1 MAKHIPEYFL
11 RDLLAR
17 IDIVDV
23 VKARVPIK
31 KRGANYLGIC
41 PFHQEKSPSFTVSQ
55 PKQFYHCFGCGKHGN
70 AFGFL
75 MDYEHMGFVEAV
87 EELAKTLGLDVP
99 YEGGKDT
106 APKEKLDDLYDLMK
120 QAAALFAKNLREHP
134 EKALAVNYLKQRGVT
149 GKSAKEFSLGFAPE
163 AWDNLLKHLKIS
175 EIDDKALLKTGLFV
189 SQDQG
194 RMYDRFRR
202 RIMFPIHDLRGR
214 VIAFGGRVIDQG
226 EPKYLNS
233 PETPIFHK
241 GRTLYGLYEAK
252 QNLKHLPQIMI
263 VEGYMDV
270 LMLAQAGIQYA
281 VATLGTAT
289 TEEYIRLLLKETQEL
304 VFCFDGDR
312 AGRDAAWRAL
322 RTCLPFLTGSANMRF
337 LFLPEGED
345 PDSLVQK
352 VGEAQFEELIKTAP
366 ALGEFLLS
374 ECAKKFDLR
383 SIGGKSQYL
392 SELKPYFDKI
402 PQGAYRLMLEES
414 LARRLGLVSEQ
425 LTALWQSGEI
435 PTTKK
440 AVPRVPKSL
449 DMIERALALL
459 LVYPHLAQKFT
470 LPVLTDDNTTLLSDI
485 WQFCAQQNPAHFG
498 AILAHFQEANFYETL
513 LELGTH
519 PYTEMIQDPIGE
531 FNDIAVKLAA
541 LKEASHLE
549 YLLMKSRQ
557 GELSVAEK
565 AELRDLLGTRAG
577 GNL

>member
-41 PFHQEKSPSFTVSQ
+41 PFHSEKSPSFTVSQ

-75 MDYEHMGFVEAV
+75 MDYERLGFVEAV
-87 EELAKTLGLDVP
+87 EELAKSLSIEVP

-106 APKEKLDDLYDLMK
+106 APKEKLDDLYHLMQKAADL
-120 QAAALFAKNLREHP
+120 FEKNLREHP
-134 EKALAVNYLKQRGVT
+134 DRALAVNYLKQRGVT
-149 GKSAKEFSLGFAPE
+149 GRSAKYFGLGFAPD
-163 AWDNLLKHLKIS
+163 AWDITLKALKKFGA
-175 EIDDKALLKTGLFV
+175 DDANLLKTGLFV
-189 SQDQG
+189 QQEQG

-202 RIMFPIHDLRGR
+202 RVMFPIHDLRGR
-214 VIAFGGRVIDQG
+214 VIGFGGRIIDQG

-241 GRTLYGLYEAK
+241 GRTLYGLHEAK
-252 QNLKHLPQIMI
+252 QNSKALPCILI

-270 LMLAQAGIQYA
+270 LMLTQAGIANA

-289 TEEYIRLLLKETQEL
+289 TEEHIRLLLKETQEL

-312 AGRDAAWRAL
+312 AGREAAWRAL
-322 RTCLPFLTGSANMRF
+322 RVCLPFLTGSANMRF

-352 VGEAQFEELIKTAP
+352 IGKVAFEANIKTAP
-366 ALGEFLLS
+366 ALGEFLLT

-414 LARRLGLVSEQ
+414 LARRLSLLSEQ
-425 LTALWQSGEI
+425 LASLWHSGE
-435 PTTKK
+435 
-440 AVPRVPKSL
+440 VPQVNKTPARTPKSL
-449 DMIERALALL
+449 DLLERALALL
-459 LVYPHLAQKFT
+459 ITYPHLAQKFR
-470 LPVLTDDNTTLLSDI
+470 PPDLTMQASAALLLEM
-485 WQFCAQQNPAHFG
+485 WQFCAQQQPAHFG
-498 AILAHFQEANFYETL
+498 AVLAQFQEAEYYQTL
-513 LELGTH
+513 MELGTH
-519 PYTEMIQDPIGE
+519 PYTEMIQDPVSE
-531 FNDIAVKLAA
+531 FSDIVARLATFNEE
-541 LKEASHLE
+541 LHLE
-549 YLLMKSRQ
+549 TLLKKSRQ
-557 GELSVAEK
+557 GELTTQEK
-565 AELRDLLGTRAG
+565 AELKELLARP
-577 GNL
+577 L

>member
-23 VKARVPIK
+23 VKARVPLK

-70 AFGFL
+70 AFGFI
-75 MDYEHMGFVEAV
+75 MDYEHLGFVEAV

-99 YEGGKDT
+99 FEGGKDK
-106 APKEKLDDLYDLMK
+106 APKENFDNLYGLMK
-120 QAAALFAKNLREHP
+120 KAADFFEKNLREHP
-134 EKALAVNYLKQRGVT
+134 DKEIPINYLKNRGVKGT
-149 GKSAKEFSLGFAPE
+149 SAKRFGLGFAPE
-163 AWDNLLKHLKIS
+163 SWDNLLKHLKVSQS
-175 EIDDKALLKTGLFV
+175 EDNALLKTGLFV

-194 RMYDRFRR
+194 RMYDRFRN

-214 VIAFGGRVIDQG
+214 VIAFGGRIIDKG

-241 GRTLYGLYEAK
+241 GRTLYGLFEAK
-252 QNLKHLPQIMI
+252 QALKVLPQILI

-270 LMLAQAGIQYA
+270 LMLAQSGIHYS

-289 TEEYIRLLLKETQEL
+289 TEEHIRMLLKETHEL
-304 VFCFDGDR
+304 IFCFDGDR
-312 AGRDAAWRAL
+312 AGREAAWRAL
-322 RTCLPFLTGSANMRF
+322 RACLPFLTGSSNMRF
-337 LFLPEGED
+337 LFLPDGED

-352 VGEAQFEELIKTAP
+352 IGKTQFEQKISDAP

-414 LARRLGLVSEQ
+414 LARRLGLLGEQ
-425 LTALWQSGEI
+425 LTALWQTGE
-435 PTTKK
+435 
-440 AVPRVPKSL
+440 VPKSPRYKKPTHKSL
-449 DMIERALALL
+449 DIIERALALL
-459 LVYPHLAQKFT
+459 LVYPNLAQKFSAPN
-470 LPVLTDDNTTLLSDI
+470 LSVHESATLLNEI
-485 WQFCAQQNPAHFG
+485 WQFCTVHQPAHFG
-498 AILAHFQEANFYETL
+498 AVLAHFQEADFYETL
-513 LELGTH
+513 TELATH
-519 PYTEMIQDPIGE
+519 PYTEMIENPEDE
-531 FNDIAVKLAA
+531 FADIAIKLAN
-541 LKEASHLE
+541 LHEELHLE
-549 YLLMKSRQ
+549 SLLSKSRQ
-557 GELSVAEK
+557 GELSPDEK
-565 AELRDLLGTRAG
+565 SELKNLLMRGV
-577 GNL
+577 

>member
-1 MAKHIPEYFL
+1 MAKHIPDYFL

-23 VKARVPIK
+23 IKARVPIK

-70 AFGFL
+70 AFGFI
-75 MDYEHMGFVEAV
+75 MDYEHLGFVEAV
-87 EELAKTLGLDVP
+87 EELAKALGLEVP

-106 APKEKLDDLYDLMK
+106 APKEKLDDLYDLMNK
-120 QAAALFAKNLREHP
+120 AAAFFEKNLREHKD
-134 EKALAVNYLKQRGVT
+134 KALAVNYLKNRGVK
-149 GKSAKEFSLGFAPE
+149 GISAKRFGLGFAPE
-163 AWDNLLKHLKIS
+163 AWDLLLKHLKATNS
-175 EIDDKALLKTGLFV
+175 DEATLLKTGLFV

-214 VIAFGGRVIDQG
+214 VIAFGGRIIDQG

-252 QNLKHLPQIMI
+252 QAQKSLTKVLI

-270 LMLAQAGIQYA
+270 LMLAQAGIFYA

-289 TEEYIRLLLKETQEL
+289 TEEHIRLLLKESNEL
-304 VFCFDGDR
+304 IFCFDGDR
-312 AGRDAAWRAL
+312 AGREAAWRAL
-322 RTCLPFLTGSANMRF
+322 RVCLPFLTGTSNMRF

-352 VGEAQFEELIKTAP
+352 IGKAEFEARINAAP
-366 ALGEFLLS
+366 ALGEFLLT

-414 LARRLGLVSEQ
+414 LARRLSLLSEQ
-425 LTALWQSGEI
+425 LTSLWQTGEVPDAKAQI
-435 PTTKK
+435 KK
-440 AVPRVPKSL
+440 HSPKSL
-449 DMIERALALL
+449 DIIERALALL
-459 LVYPHLAQKFT
+459 LVYPSLAEKFA
-470 LPVLTDDNTTLLSDI
+470 LPNLKPDESATLLAEI
-485 WQFCAQQNPAHFG
+485 WHYCSSEQPPHFG
-498 AILAHFQEANFYETL
+498 AILAHFADKDYKDTL
-513 LELGTH
+513 MALGTH
-519 PYTEMIQDPIGE
+519 PYTEMIQNPEGE
-531 FNDIAVKLAA
+531 FADITTKLANLNEELRLEHLLSKSRLGDLSSEEKTE
-541 LKEASHLE
+541 LKQ
-549 YLLMKSRQ
+549 LLMR
-557 GELSVAEK
+557 GA
-565 AELRDLLGTRAG
+565 
-577 GNL
+577 